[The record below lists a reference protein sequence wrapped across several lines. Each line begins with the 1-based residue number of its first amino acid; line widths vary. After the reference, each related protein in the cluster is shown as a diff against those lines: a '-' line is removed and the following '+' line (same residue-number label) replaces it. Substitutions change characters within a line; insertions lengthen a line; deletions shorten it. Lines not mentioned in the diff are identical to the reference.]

1 MSEIKQV
8 AQLYGFSKEPNPQA
22 GRVYD
27 ADGISPTLDTC
38 SGGNRMPKI
47 AEPFIVASRGRNPDN
62 PNDRKKG
69 GPMVQRLEP
78 NTQGTTNTLT
88 TVQKDNLVAEP
99 IILDDTYRVRE
110 PRQFEGVSSTIRAHR
125 NGFKVVEPIVY
136 DDYNGRVRED
146 QDTVG
151 TITPSAANL
160 APKNSYKIIEAE
172 AEASDGEPTDS
183 EKGWVTI
190 NGRKCRIRQLTE
202 KECLRLMG
210 FEDEDYY
217 KMAAVNSKTQ
227 IYKQAGNSI
236 VVPVLCAIFRQ
247 LFEEETE

>member
-1 MSEIKQV
+1 M
-8 AQLYGFSKEPNPQA
+8 YGFSKESNPQA
-22 GRVYD
+22 GRIYD
-27 ADGISPTLDTC
+27 PEGISPTLDTC

-47 AEPFIVASRGRNPDN
+47 TEPFIVASRGRNPEN
-62 PNDRKKG
+62 PSDRKKG
-69 GPMVQRLEP
+69 SPMVQRLEP

-110 PRQFEGVSSTIRAHR
+110 PRQFEKVSPTIRANR

-151 TITPSAANL
+151 TITPCAGNL
-160 APKNSYKIIEAE
+160 APKNNYKIIEAE
-172 AEASDGEPTDS
+172 AESSVAEPPEC

-210 FEDEDYY
+210 FTDEDYY

-236 VVPVLCAIFRQ
+236 VVPVLCAILSP
-247 LFEEETE
+247 LFEEDTE

>member
-27 ADGISPTLDTC
+27 PEGISPTLDTC

-47 AEPFIVASRGRNPDN
+47 TEPFIVASRGRNPDN
-62 PNDRKKG
+62 PSDRKKG
-69 GPMVQRLEP
+69 SPMVQRLEP

-99 IILDDTYRVRE
+99 IILDDTYR
-110 PRQFEGVSSTIRAHR
+110 
-125 NGFKVVEPIVY
+125 VY

-172 AEASDGEPTDS
+172 AEASDREPTDS

-236 VVPVLCAIFRQ
+236 VVPVLCAILSP
-247 LFEEETE
+247 LFEEEDE

>member
-8 AQLYGFSKEPNPQA
+8 AQIYGFSKEPNPQA

-27 ADGISPTLDTC
+27 AEGISPTLDTC

-47 AEPFIVASRGRNPDN
+47 AEPFIVASRGRNPEN
-62 PNDRKKG
+62 PSDRKKG
-69 GPMVQRLEP
+69 SPMVQRLEP

-110 PRQFEGVSSTIRAHR
+110 PRQFEEVSPTIRANR

-151 TITPSAANL
+151 TITPCAGNL
-160 APKNSYKIIEAE
+160 APKNNYKIIEAE
-172 AEASDGEPTDS
+172 AESSETEPS

-190 NGRKCRIRQLTE
+190 NGHKCRIRQLTE

-210 FEDEDYY
+210 FTDDDYY

-247 LFEEETE
+247 LIEEETE

>member
-8 AQLYGFSKEPNPQA
+8 AQIYGFSKEPNPQA
-22 GRVYD
+22 GRIYD
-27 ADGISPTLDTC
+27 PEGISPTLDTC

-47 AEPFIVASRGRNPDN
+47 TDPFIVASRGRNPEN
-62 PNDRKKG
+62 PSDRKKG
-69 GPMVQRLEP
+69 SPMVQRLEP
-78 NTQGTTNTLT
+78 NTQGTANTLT

-99 IILDDTYRVRE
+99 IILDDTYRMRE
-110 PRQFEGVSSTIRAHR
+110 PRQFEGVSPTIRANR

-151 TITPSAANL
+151 TITPCAGNL
-160 APKNSYKIIEAE
+160 APKNNYKIIEAE
-172 AEASDGEPTDS
+172 ADSLSTEPTEI

-190 NGRKCRIRQLTE
+190 NGRRCRIRQLTE

-210 FEDEDYY
+210 FTDEDYY

-236 VVPVLCAIFRQ
+236 VVPVLCAIIGQ
-247 LFEEETE
+247 LIEEDNL

>member
-8 AQLYGFSKEPNPQA
+8 AQIYGFSKEPNPQA

-27 ADGISPTLDTC
+27 AEGISPTLDTC

-47 AEPFIVASRGRNPDN
+47 AEPFIVASRGRNPEN
-62 PNDRKKG
+62 PSDRKKG
-69 GPMVQRLEP
+69 SPMVQRLEP

-110 PRQFEGVSSTIRAHR
+110 PRQFEEVSPTLRANR

-151 TITPSAANL
+151 TITPCAGNL
-160 APKNSYKIIEAE
+160 APKNNYKIIEAE
-172 AEASDGEPTDS
+172 AESSETEPS
-183 EKGWVTI
+183 EKGWVII

-210 FEDEDYY
+210 FTDDDYY

-247 LFEEETE
+247 LIEEETE

>member
-8 AQLYGFSKEPNPQA
+8 AQIYGFSKEPNPQA

-27 ADGISPTLDTC
+27 AEGISPTLDTC

-47 AEPFIVASRGRNPDN
+47 AEPFIVASRGRNPEN
-62 PNDRKKG
+62 PSDRKKG
-69 GPMVQRLEP
+69 SPMVQRLEP

-110 PRQFEGVSSTIRAHR
+110 PRQFEEVSPTIRANR
-125 NGFKVVEPIVY
+125 NGFKVVESIVY

-151 TITPSAANL
+151 TITPCAGNL
-160 APKNSYKIIEAE
+160 APKNNYKIIEAE
-172 AEASDGEPTDS
+172 AESSEVEPS
-183 EKGWVTI
+183 EKGWVII
-190 NGRKCRIRQLTE
+190 NGRKCRIRQLTG

-210 FEDEDYY
+210 FTDDDYY

-236 VVPVLCAIFRQ
+236 AVPVLCAIFRQ
-247 LFEEETE
+247 LIEEEN

>member
-8 AQLYGFSKEPNPQA
+8 AQIYGFSKEPNPQA

-27 ADGISPTLDTC
+27 AEGISPTLDTC

-47 AEPFIVASRGRNPDN
+47 AEPFIVASRGRNPEN
-62 PNDRKKG
+62 PSDRKKG
-69 GPMVQRLEP
+69 SPMVQRLEP
-78 NTQGTTNTLT
+78 NTQGITNTLT

-110 PRQFEGVSSTIRAHR
+110 PRQFEGVSPTIRANR

-151 TITPSAANL
+151 TITPCAGNL
-160 APKNSYKIIEAE
+160 APKNNYKIIETE
-172 AEASDGEPTDS
+172 TDSLETEPS

-210 FEDEDYY
+210 FTDDDYC

-247 LFEEETE
+247 LIEEETE